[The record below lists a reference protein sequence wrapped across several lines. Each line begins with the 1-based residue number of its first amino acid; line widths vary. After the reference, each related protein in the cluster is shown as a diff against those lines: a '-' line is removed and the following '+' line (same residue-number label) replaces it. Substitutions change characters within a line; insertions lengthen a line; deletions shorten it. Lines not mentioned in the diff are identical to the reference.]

1 MQRRGMLACTARPD
15 GMIARI
21 QSLETNHHPA
31 AARETSPRCRPPP
44 APAAASRDEIKA
56 DHQTSLR
63 FVRAAH
69 SCHACRLPS
78 RPAGFYCSNTVVELI
93 YPAHTSYCQPDTRPI
108 RPHYSLLRFTARS
121 PLAPSTL
128 CHVLLLVGFLFE
140 FSWVVCVSYDAIS
153 VDAAWLGGSGL
164 PAAATDVHAGSFWHL
179 AKVPPLRA
187 LKLDILFHFTSLLSF
202 SVFFAGHWSISSSF
216 ISSLYH
222 LISSCS
228 SSVRYAAFRGSVELC
243 HCALRMRLHCAR
255 TCVVAPLSG

>member
-31 AARETSPRCRPPP
+31 AALETSPRCRPPP

-63 FVRAAH
+63 SVRAAH

-140 FSWVVCVSYDAIS
+140 FFHGWFVSRTMRFQWTPHGWGAQGY
-153 VDAAWLGGSGL
+153 LPQQPTCMPPRSGIWRKCH
-164 PAAATDVHAGSFWHL
+164 PY
-179 AKVPPLRA
+179 VPLNWTSS
-187 LKLDILFHFTSLLSF
+187 FTSPLS
-202 SVFFAGHWSISSSF
+202 SLSLSSSQDTGPF
-216 ISSLYH
+216 PPVSFLVSTI
-222 LISSCS
+222 
-228 SSVRYAAFRGSVELC
+228 
-243 HCALRMRLHCAR
+243 
-255 TCVVAPLSG
+255 